1 MQSDEKIFITGASSG
16 IGAAMAIEYAKR
28 GAILGLVARRKDKLF
43 DIAKQCSDQGAN
55 TVEAY
60 PLDVTDEKLSAEIA
74 KEFMAIVDG
83 IDVVVAN
90 AGLALP
96 DHMFG
101 GNSAIINQV
110 LNTNVMGVTNTIIPF
125 IPRLKEQKLGKL
137 VIISSL
143 VSFMPLSFFG
153 GYSASK
159 VAVRRLSDS
168 WRETLKK
175 YNIQVTTI
183 CPGYVKSEMT
193 KVMNESHM
201 PFLMDTD
208 IAARKIIRAIDVG
221 KKTYIFP
228 WQWRCLI
235 TAMKPLPDKLL
246 QKFLSY

>member
-28 GAILGLVARRKDKLF
+28 EAILGLVARRKDKLS

-55 TVEAY
+55 SVETY
-60 PLDVTDEKLSAEIA
+60 SLDVTDEKLSAEIA
-74 KEFMAIVDG
+74 KEFMTMADG

-96 DHMFG
+96 DHMSA
-101 GNSAIINQV
+101 GNSAQINQV
-110 LNTNVMGVTNTIIPF
+110 LNTNIMGVTNTIIPF
-125 IPRLKEQKLGKL
+125 IPRLKEQKRGKL
-137 VIISSL
+137 VIVSSIA
-143 VSFMPLSFFG
+143 SFMPMSFFG

-175 YNIQVTTI
+175 HNIQVTTI

-193 KVMNESHM
+193 DVNDFHM

-208 IAARKIIRAIDVG
+208 VAARKIIRAIDVG

-228 WQWRCLI
+228 WQWRYLI
-235 TAMKPLPDKLL
+235 TAMKPFPDKLL
-246 QKFLSY
+246 QKFLS

>member
-1 MQSDEKIFITGASSG
+1 M
-16 IGAAMAIEYAKR
+16 
-28 GAILGLVARRKDKLF
+28 
-43 DIAKQCSDQGAN
+43 
-55 TVEAY
+55 
-60 PLDVTDEKLSAEIA
+60 
-74 KEFMAIVDG
+74 
-83 IDVVVAN
+83 
-90 AGLALP
+90 
-96 DHMFG
+96 
-101 GNSAIINQV
+101 
-110 LNTNVMGVTNTIIPF
+110 
-125 IPRLKEQKLGKL
+125 
-137 VIISSL
+137 
-143 VSFMPLSFFG
+143 SFFG

-175 YNIQVTTI
+175 HNIQVTTI

-193 KVMNESHM
+193 KVMNESQM

-246 QKFLSY
+246 QKFLSW

>member
-28 GAILGLVARRKDKLF
+28 GAILGLVARRKDKLS

-55 TVEAY
+55 SVETY
-60 PLDVTDEKLSAEIA
+60 SLDVTDEKLSAEIA
-74 KEFMAIVDG
+74 KEFMTMADG

-96 DHMFG
+96 DHMSA
-101 GNSAIINQV
+101 GNSAQINQV
-110 LNTNVMGVTNTIIPF
+110 LNTNIMGVTNTIIPF
-125 IPRLKEQKLGKL
+125 IPRLKEQKRGKL
-137 VIISSL
+137 VIVSSIA
-143 VSFMPLSFFG
+143 SFMPMSFFG

-175 YNIQVTTI
+175 HNIQVTTI

-193 KVMNESHM
+193 DVNDFHM
-201 PFLMDTD
+201 PFLMDAD
-208 IAARKIIRAIDVG
+208 VAARKIIRAIDFG

-228 WQWRCLI
+228 WQLRYLI
-235 TAMKPLPDKLL
+235 TAMKPFPDKLL
-246 QKFLSY
+246 LKLLS

>member
-16 IGAAMAIEYAKR
+16 IGAAMAVEYAKR
-28 GAILGLVARRKDKLF
+28 GAILGLAARRKDKLS
-43 DIAKQCSDQGAN
+43 DIAKQCSNQGAHSVD
-55 TVEAY
+55 TY
-60 PLDVTDEKLSAEIA
+60 SLDVTDEKLSAEIA
-74 KEFMAIVDG
+74 KEFMKIADG

-90 AGLALP
+90 AGLAQS
-96 DHMFG
+96 DHMSA
-101 GNSAIINQV
+101 GNSAQINQV
-110 LNTNVMGVTNTIIPF
+110 LNTNIMGVTNTIIPF

-137 VIISSL
+137 VIVSSIA
-143 VSFMPLSFFG
+143 SFMPMSFFG

-175 YNIQVTTI
+175 YNIQITTI

-193 KVMNESHM
+193 DVNEFHM

-208 IAARKIIRAIDVG
+208 VAARKIIRAIDVG

-228 WQWRCLI
+228 WQWRYLI
-235 TAMKPLPDKLL
+235 TAMKPFPDKLL
-246 QKFLSY
+246 QKFLS